1 MNNKNNNLKDSE
13 NFHHSSC
20 TIAKLMTS
28 FFVLISIS
36 YLFYTLRF
44 ITHSYDCPQ
53 KKPYPLP
60 TITHFSN
67 NTAPSPSQHT
77 NKTTPFKEKTNISHI
92 VFGIWA
98 SSRLWNHT
106 KISIIHSWEKLF
118 RFSLLHLFL
127 SFLQISPP
135 VLTLVHEN
143 PRAFFNRSNSI
154 LLEPLAHGSVNEET
168 QREKLPNPFQAA
180 LASALTFSVGALVPL
195 IAAVFIR
202 NHKIRMGVVAAAV
215 SLALLV
221 FGGVGA
227 VLGKTPVTRSC
238 RRVLVGVFQ
247 ALATFDH
254 DKTQQEALRRF
265 QILLDGINTSLPP
278 ANIRRVA
285 YVAVM
290 RNTTTKNRT
299 GLESLLSFYRSSIA
313 SSADPNVVIEV
324 LNLLL
329 SDAIPDQDIIY
340 VLAGISNEGSET
352 AWRWL
357 KDNWER
363 ILARYG
369 ARLLLTNFIS

>member
-1 MNNKNNNLKDSE
+1 MKPFMSTMNNKNNNLKDSE

-92 VFGIWA
+92 V
-98 SSRLWNHT
+98 
-106 KISIIHSWEKLF
+106 
-118 RFSLLHLFL
+118 
-127 SFLQISPP
+127 
-135 VLTLVHEN
+135 
-143 PRAFFNRSNSI
+143 
-154 LLEPLAHGSVNEET
+154 
-168 QREKLPNPFQAA
+168 EKLPNPFQAA
-180 LASALTFSVGALVPL
+180 LASALTFSVGVLVPP

-238 RRVLVGVFQ
+238 RRVLVGGCM
-247 ALATFDH
+247 AMAITFGLT
-254 DKTQQEALRRF
+254 KLIGSQEALRRF

-278 ANIRRVA
+278 ANIRR
-285 YVAVM
+285 
-290 RNTTTKNRT
+290 
-299 GLESLLSFYRSSIA
+299 
-313 SSADPNVVIEV
+313 
-324 LNLLL
+324 
-329 SDAIPDQDIIY
+329 IPDQDIIY

-357 KDNWER
+357 KEKSDIGTYCGTEVAGNN
-363 ILARYG
+363 G
-369 ARLLLTNFIS
+369 S

>member
-1 MNNKNNNLKDSE
+1 MKPFMSTMNNKNNNLKDSE

-92 VFGIWA
+92 V
-98 SSRLWNHT
+98 
-106 KISIIHSWEKLF
+106 
-118 RFSLLHLFL
+118 
-127 SFLQISPP
+127 
-135 VLTLVHEN
+135 
-143 PRAFFNRSNSI
+143 
-154 LLEPLAHGSVNEET
+154 
-168 QREKLPNPFQAA
+168 EKLPNPFQAA
-180 LASALTFSVGALVPL
+180 LASALAFSVGVLVPP

-238 RRVLVGVFQ
+238 RRVLVGGCM
-247 ALATFDH
+247 AMAITFG
-254 DKTQQEALRRF
+254 L
-265 QILLDGINTSLPP
+265 
-278 ANIRRVA
+278 
-285 YVAVM
+285 
-290 RNTTTKNRT
+290 TKLI
-299 GLESLLSFYRSSIA
+299 GS
-313 SSADPNVVIEV
+313 
-324 LNLLL
+324 
-329 SDAIPDQDIIY
+329 IPDQDIIY

-357 KDNWER
+357 KTYER
-363 ILARYG
+363 ESINKWFQSNHNTCPKTTQPLEH
-369 ARLLLTNFIS
+369 L